1 MERVVVELVCNLEMV
16 VMVLPVEL
24 VKMELEVELVA
35 VDLIQM
41 LVWQMV
47 GPVLW
52 LVAAVEREY
61 GEKVVMVLVEE
72 MTIKHHQLVVK
83 VVQDI
88 G

>member
-1 MERVVVELVCNLEMV
+1 MERVVVELVGILEMV

-47 GPVLW
+47 GTVLL
-52 LVAAVEREY
+52 LVVAVEREY

-72 MTIKHHQLVVK
+72 MIIKHQQLLVK